1 MLGLILGIPV
11 NVYAS
16 LCLFARLLC
25 LLGRVYLCLLD
36 LTIYLSVLGLV
47 CLCVFV
53 LSLLVCLL
61 DLPISSLCYIFRN
74 LLDPLAICCTPA
86 RSVFLSF
93 YSGKMEPLFS
103 SFPIWFNGRRA
114 KLDQV
119 CVWVNDAAS
128 PVLKRHLKEPLAA
141 HIPRFRRWMSCEG
154 KKDRGRYALRR
165 IHHDLLVHFIK
176 WEPP

>member
-1 MLGLILGIPV
+1 MYLCLLDLTIYLSMLGLILGIPV

-93 YSGKMEPLFS
+93 YSGRS
-103 SFPIWFNGRRA
+103 
-114 KLDQV
+114 V
-119 CVWVNDAAS
+119 
-128 PVLKRHLKEPLAA
+128 
-141 HIPRFRRWMSCEG
+141 
-154 KKDRGRYALRR
+154 DRGSLEVALTSFSPLEFFFRGVF
-165 IHHDLLVHFIK
+165 H
-176 WEPP
+176 